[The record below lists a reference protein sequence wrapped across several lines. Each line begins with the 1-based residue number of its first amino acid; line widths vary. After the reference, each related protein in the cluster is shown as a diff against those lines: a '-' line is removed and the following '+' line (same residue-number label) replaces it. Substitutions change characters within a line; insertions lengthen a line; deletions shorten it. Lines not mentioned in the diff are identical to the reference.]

1 MARRPELTWRFAGEG
16 LPFFVGLVAIA
27 AAAWAIGWVPVAL
40 GALFAA
46 VLVLSFFRDPE
57 RAVPGEPG
65 VVLSPADGRV
75 VRIQEPEQGRGPTIS
90 IFLSVFNVH
99 INRVPISGRVSAVE
113 RIGGGFKAAFR
124 DDASQKN
131 ARVRVRIDS
140 SWGAVE
146 CVQIAGLVARRI
158 VCRLQPGDEVVAG
171 RRYGLIQFGSRVD
184 VGLPAGAEVLVEVGR
199 RTRAGVTPLARVG
212 GA

>member
-1 MARRPELTWRFAGEG
+1 MSRPSFLRFAGEA

-46 VLVLSFFRDPE
+46 FLVLSFFRDPE
-57 RAVPGEPG
+57 RGVPDEAG
-65 VVLSPADGRV
+65 VILSPADGRV
-75 VRIQEPEQGRGPTIS
+75 VRIQESEAGRGPTIS

-99 INRVPISGRVSAVE
+99 INRVPISGRVTAVE

-124 DDASQKN
+124 DDASHRN
-131 ARVRVRIDS
+131 ARVRVRIESAHGD
-140 SWGAVE
+140 VD

-171 RRYGLIQFGSRVD
+171 SRYGLIQFGSRVD
-184 VGLPAGAEVLVEVGR
+184 VGLPAGAEVLVAVGH
-199 RTRAGVTPLARVG
+199 RTRAGVTPLARLG
-212 GA
+212 GP